1 MNPLVIFRIATRAL
15 LRNKLRSFLTCLGMI
30 IGVGAVIAMVAI
42 GEGAKQ
48 QVRANFTSMGTNLL
62 VVQSGS
68 TRTQGMRGGSGSSST
83 LTWADLTAIQN
94 EVASVKYAAPQLT
107 ARGQVLGEDQNWSTQ
122 IVGTTP
128 TFFDIRSWPMAYGS
142 RFSDADVEGGTK
154 VVVLGQTV
162 VDNIFGVGVGAEAV
176 GQVVR
181 LNNVPFTVV
190 GVAAKKGQS
199 PMGTSYD
206 DAVWIPRKTFQAKIQ
221 GSVGNSIPG
230 VIYLSASSDEDTKL
244 AEEQVGALLRDR
256 HKLAAGAD
264 DDFSIRNLAEV
275 ATAREEATKTFTSL
289 LAAIAAVSL
298 LVGGIGIMNI
308 MLVSVTER
316 TREIGIRMAVGAKP
330 HVILLQFLVESM
342 TLSSIGGLLG
352 VVLGVFGGGELAKVF
367 EWPTVV
373 RPDIIVVAV
382 VFSAAVGVGFGL
394 YPARKASQLDP
405 IQALRYE

>member
-1 MNPLVIFRIATRAL
+1 MNPLVIFRIAARAL
-15 LRNKLRSFLTCLGMI
+15 VRNKLRSFLTCLGMI

-42 GEGAKQ
+42 GEGAKE
-48 QVRANFTSMGTNLL
+48 QVRATFASMGTNLL

-68 TRTQGMRGGSGSSST
+68 SRNQGMRGGSGSSPT

-107 ARGQVLGEDQNWSTQ
+107 ARGQVLGDDQNWNTQ

-128 TFFDIRSWPMAYGS
+128 TYFDIRSWPIAHGA
-142 RFSDADVEGGTK
+142 RFTDSDADTGTK
-154 VVVLGQTV
+154 VAVLGQTV
-162 VDNIFGVGVGAEAV
+162 VDNIFGADADAV

-181 LNNVPFTVV
+181 INNVPFTVV
-190 GVAAKKGQS
+190 GVAGKKGQS
-199 PMGTSYD
+199 PMGQDYD
-206 DAVWIPRKTFQAKIQ
+206 DAVWIPRKTFQAKVQ
-221 GSVGNSIPG
+221 GSVGNFIPG
-230 VIYLSASSDEDTKL
+230 VIYVSAASDEDTKL
-244 AEEQVGALLRDR
+244 AEQQVGALLRDR
-256 HKLAAGAD
+256 HHLAAGAD
-264 DDFSIRNLAEV
+264 DDFAIRNLAEV
-275 ATAREEATKTFTSL
+275 ASAREESTSTFTTL

-330 HVILLQFLVESM
+330 HQILAQFLVESM

-352 VVLGVFGGGELAKVF
+352 VGLGVFAAGKLASSF
-367 EWPTVV
+367 GWPTVI
-373 RPDIIVVAV
+373 RPDIVLIAV
-382 VFSAAVGVGFGL
+382 VFSAAVGIGFGL